1 MELNENRPVNT
12 AGITKEERVKRV
24 YLRTVIVLL
33 ICIVVGRIGITLYFK
48 NEYKNYVTVEAV
60 VTDCFTEEGGDGDDD
75 NYIYYVVYDYTY
87 NGVNY
92 RQSITVHKSV
102 SIGSKMKIMLDPNN
116 PRKTGSRLQISKIK
130 NEFTLA
136 AFLVCA
142 CAALLISKKIKQG
155 SIISKEEIA
164 KLLIKGLYDD

>member
-12 AGITKEERVKRV
+12 AGITKEQRVKRV

-87 NGVNY
+87 NGGQLQAEHYCSQKCVD
-92 RQSITVHKSV
+92 RLK
-102 SIGSKMKIMLDPNN
+102 DENN
-116 PRKTGSRLQISKIK
+116 
-130 NEFTLA
+130 A
-136 AFLVCA
+136 
-142 CAALLISKKIKQG
+142 
-155 SIISKEEIA
+155 
-164 KLLIKGLYDD
+164 

>member
-1 MELNENRPVNT
+1 
-12 AGITKEERVKRV
+12 
-24 YLRTVIVLL
+24 
-33 ICIVVGRIGITLYFK
+33 
-48 NEYKNYVTVEAV
+48 
-60 VTDCFTEEGGDGDDD
+60 
-75 NYIYYVVYDYTY
+75 
-87 NGVNY
+87 
-92 RQSITVHKSV
+92 
-102 SIGSKMKIMLDPNN
+102 MKIMLDPNN
-116 PRKTGSRLQISKIK
+116 PRKTGSRLQVSKIK